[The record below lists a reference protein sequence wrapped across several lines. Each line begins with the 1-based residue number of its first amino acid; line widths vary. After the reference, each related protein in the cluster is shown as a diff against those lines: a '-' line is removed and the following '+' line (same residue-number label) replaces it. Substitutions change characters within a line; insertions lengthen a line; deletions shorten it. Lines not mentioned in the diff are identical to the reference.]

1 MRSYLAAIAVTMRC
15 TLMNTTKSAPSFF
28 LHLRGISA
36 RFFPALLSIAVRV
49 LGVTC
54 VVMASS
60 PMHAQT
66 GAGVVEGS
74 VIGTS
79 NGAFLNNA
87 RVTVEGTRFETLTDA
102 NGQYRFVGL
111 PAGPIQLRV
120 SYAGMETKTAR
131 IVVANATTARQD
143 FELSIPRDQT
153 TLDDK
158 STVKLESFVVES
170 TALSAAA
177 AAVNEQKMSP
187 NIKNVI
193 VLDEIGDLGD
203 GNIGEYLKYTPG
215 LSIVSGPQTAAT
227 ASIRGLPGSGI
238 VFMIDGAEVS
248 TPSADR
254 SFDLAASSTG
264 SVDRIEITKVPT
276 PDRPANAVGG
286 TVNVIGK
293 SGFSTKRRVLKI
305 NTYGAYNSDNR
316 LQPPGLGDRIGSD
329 SHSKARAIQP
339 GLDINYSHPVNQSF
353 AFTVNLSQL
362 TRVYDMDYDSPTWDL
377 IRGVQTTSTEQNVTQ
392 TTERQLAST
401 TFDWRINRE
410 NSLRLNLEHVQ
421 INTPTRQNIFAAAWG
436 AGTTGGPT
444 FTQGAAAG
452 GAPVRQ
458 TMTYGDRT
466 RGTSSAVLRYVHDGK
481 IYKIDANANYSRS
494 WDERKDLE
502 HGFFRGVGT
511 FSQGSLIV
519 RADGLDGIYN
529 RRAPTLKVTNR
540 AGQVVDPY
548 DNANLTMGNPT
559 SQPNEILS
567 DMKSVAGN
575 ISRSFAFSVPTTIK
589 AGFSVNRQRKDNTSV
604 LKTWTFAPPAS
615 VSRLAGSYNLTNE
628 FLSAQSFF
636 SDTLKVKWVDPTK
649 YYNLFKE
656 HPDWFTISDAATHQS
671 GVTNSKYFEETIS
684 AAYIRNDIKF
694 LDNRLWLVGGVRFEK
709 TDDHGEGPLNDLR
722 ATFRQD
728 ANGNLL
734 RDAAGRFIPITTD
747 ALATAK
753 LRFVER
759 GAVADR
765 SYSGYYP
772 SINGTYYI
780 TDSLVARLAYAKTI
794 GRPNLTDIIPGIT
807 VTDPASTGTART
819 ATIVNS
825 GLKPWSADN
834 YDLSF
839 ETYGIKGATI
849 ALSLFK
855 KDVKGFFVDTRI
867 PATLELLQ
875 SFGLSDDY
883 LDYDI
888 ISTANGGN
896 ATVEGYEFSWRQSL
910 YFLPPWAKGLSTY
923 ANATISHVSGES
935 ASDFTPFAH
944 KNINWGVSYIRRA
957 LSLRWNVAYAYRV
970 SGAAVAASATVPA
983 GTRSY
988 VAPQITQDWS
998 FEYRF
1003 AKKFSVYG
1011 GARNFTGIEKRTER
1025 TGPNTPAWTRPQSYQ
1040 NFGTLVTLGVR
1051 SEF

>member
-1 MRSYLAAIAVTMRC
+1 MKT
-15 TLMNTTKSAPSFF
+15 TLLVRHSISFF
-28 LHLRGISA
+28 RRVRWVNSA
-36 RFFPALLSIAVRV
+36 AWSVALAVSSVLVFVGSAQAQSAGGTIEGTV
-49 LGVTC
+49 LG
-54 VVMASS
+54 ADN
-60 PMHAQT
+60 
-66 GAGVVEGS
+66 GS
-74 VIGTS
+74 
-79 NGAFLNNA
+79 FLNNA
-87 RVTVEGTRFETLTDA
+87 RVIVEGTRIETLTDA
-102 NGQYRFVGL
+102 DGLYRLTHV
-111 PAGPIQLRV
+111 PAGPVQLRV
-120 SYAGMETKTAR
+120 TYAGMETKTAR
-131 IVVANATTARQD
+131 VNVAASAVARQD
-143 FELSIPRDQT
+143 FELSIPREQT

-158 STVKLESFVVES
+158 SAVKLESFVVES

-177 AAVNEQKMSP
+177 AAVNEQKISP

-254 SFDLAASSTG
+254 SFDLAASSSG

-286 TVNVIGK
+286 TVNVVGK
-293 SGFSTKRRVLKI
+293 SGFSAKRRVLKI

-316 LQPPGLGDRIGSD
+316 LQPPGLGDRVGSD

-339 GLDINYSHPVNQSF
+339 GLDINYSHPVNQNF

-377 IRGVQTTSTEQNVTQ
+377 IRGVQTTSTEQNVLQ

-421 INTPTRQNIFAAAWG
+421 INTPTRQNVYTVAWG
-436 AGTTGGPT
+436 AGNTGGPT

-452 GAPVRQ
+452 NDILRQ
-458 TMTYGDRT
+458 NVTYGDRT
-466 RGTSSAVLRYVHDGK
+466 RGTTSAVLRYVHDGK

-502 HGFFRGVGT
+502 HGFFRTIGST
-511 FSQGSLIV
+511 QQTSLIV

-529 RRAPTLKVTNR
+529 RRAPKLTVTDR
-540 AGQVVDPY
+540 TGRPVDPY
-548 DNANLTMGNPT
+548 DPAGYTLASPT
-559 SQPNEILS
+559 SQPNEIVG
-567 DMKSVAGN
+567 DMKSASAN
-575 ISRSFAFSVPTTIK
+575 ISRSFAFSSPMTLK
-589 AGFSVNRQRKDNTSV
+589 AGLLINRQRKDNTSE
-604 LKTWTFAPPAS
+604 LKTWTFAPPAG
-615 VSRLAGSYNLTNE
+615 VSRLVGSYDLINE
-628 FLSAQSFF
+628 TLSQQSFF
-636 SDTLKVKWVDPTK
+636 SDTLKLKWVSPTK
-649 YYNLFKE
+649 LYDLYKA
-656 HPDWFTISDAATHQS
+656 HPDWFTISDAATYQS

-684 AAYIRNDIKF
+684 AAYIRHDIKL
-694 LDNRLWLVGGVRFEK
+694 LDNRLWLVSGVRFEK
-709 TDDHGEGPLNDLR
+709 TDDHGEGPINDLR
-722 ATFRQD
+722 ATYRQD
-728 ANGNLL
+728 AAGNLL
-734 RDAAGRFIPITTD
+734 RDAAGRLIPVTTD

-753 LRFVER
+753 LRYVER
-759 GAVADR
+759 GAVGDR

-780 TDSLVARLAYAKTI
+780 TDSLLARLAYAKTI
-794 GRPNLTDIIPGIT
+794 GRPNLVNIIPGIT
-807 VTDPASTGTART
+807 VADPAATGTART
-819 ATIVNS
+819 ATVVNS
-825 GLKPWSADN
+825 GLRPWTADN

-849 ALSLFK
+849 SLSLFK
-855 KDVKGFFVDTRI
+855 KDLKGFFVDTRV

-875 SFGLSDDY
+875 NYGLSDDY
-883 LDYDI
+883 LDYEI

-896 ATVEGYEFSWRQSL
+896 ATVEGYEASWRQSL
-910 YFLPPWAKGLSTY
+910 YFLPSWAKGFSTY
-923 ANATISHVSGES
+923 ANVTISHVSGES
-935 ASDFTPFAH
+935 ADDFTPFAH
-944 KNINWGVSYIRRA
+944 KNINWGLSYIRRA
-957 LSLRWNVAYAYRV
+957 LSLRWNVSYGYKV
-970 SGAAVAASATVPA
+970 IGAAVAASAAVPA

-1025 TGPNTPAWTRPQSYQ
+1025 AGPNTPIWTRPQSYQ
-1040 NFGTLVTLGVR
+1040 NFGTLVTVGLR

>member
-1 MRSYLAAIAVTMRC
+1 MQTTPSVRRFFSFRCDRFSRSGSAGMRAVVAVAVAVVLLAA
-15 TLMNTTKSAPSFF
+15 
-28 LHLRGISA
+28 G
-36 RFFPALLSIAVRV
+36 PAQAQPATGLIEGKV
-49 LGVTC
+49 LGT
-54 VVMASS
+54 A
-60 PMHAQT
+60 
-66 GAGVVEGS
+66 
-74 VIGTS
+74 

-87 RVTVEGTRFETLTDA
+87 RVVIEGTRIETLTDA
-102 NGQYRFVGL
+102 DGLYRLTNV
-111 PAGPIQLRV
+111 PAGPVQVRV
-120 SYAGMETKTAR
+120 TYAGMETKTAR
-131 IVVANATTARQD
+131 VNVAASATARQD
-143 FELSIPRDQT
+143 FELSIPREQT
-153 TLDDK
+153 TLDDR
-158 STVKLESFVVES
+158 SAVKLESFVVES

-227 ASIRGLPGSGI
+227 ASIRGLPGSGV

-248 TPSADR
+248 SPSADR
-254 SFDLAASSTG
+254 SFDLAASSSG

-316 LQPPGLGDRIGSD
+316 LQPPGLGDRVGSD
-329 SHSKARAIQP
+329 SHSQARAIQP
-339 GLDINYSHPVNQSF
+339 GLDLNYAHPVNERF

-362 TRVYDMDYDSPTWDL
+362 TRVYDMDYDSPVWDL
-377 IRGVQTTSTEQNVTQ
+377 FRGVQTTSTEQNVLQ

-421 INTPTRQNIFAAAWG
+421 INTPTRQNVYTVAWG
-436 AGTTGGPT
+436 AGNTGGPT

-452 GAPVRQ
+452 NDILRQ
-458 TMTYGDRT
+458 NVTYGDRT
-466 RGTSSAVLRYVHDGK
+466 RGTTSAVLRYVHDGK
-481 IYKIDANANYSRS
+481 LYKIDANANFSRS

-502 HGFFRGVGT
+502 HGFFRTIGAT
-511 FSQGSLIV
+511 QQTSLIV
-519 RADGLDGIYN
+519 RADGLDGIYS
-529 RRAPTLKVTNR
+529 RRAPKLTVTDRTGR
-540 AGQVVDPY
+540 AVDPY
-548 DNANLTMGNPT
+548 DPAGYTLASPT
-559 SQPNEILS
+559 SQPNEIAS
-567 DMKSVAGN
+567 DMKSAAAN
-575 ISRSFAFSVPTTIK
+575 ISRHFALSSPMTLK
-589 AGFSVNRQRKDNTSV
+589 AGVLINRQRKDNTSE
-604 LKTWTFAPPAS
+604 LKTWAFAPPAG
-615 VSRLAGSYNLTNE
+615 VSRLVGSYDLINE
-628 FLSAQSFF
+628 TLSQQSFF
-636 SDTLKVKWVDPTK
+636 NDTLKLKWVSPTK
-649 YYNLFKE
+649 LYNLYKE
-656 HPDWFTISDAATHQS
+656 HPDWFVLSDAATYQS
-671 GVTNSKYFEETIS
+671 GVTNSRYFEETIS
-684 AAYIRNDIKF
+684 AAYVRHDIKL
-694 LDNRLWLVGGVRFEK
+694 LDNRLWLVSGVRFEK

-722 ATFRQD
+722 ATYRQD
-728 ANGNLL
+728 AAGNLL
-734 RDAAGRFIPITTD
+734 RDAAGRLIPVTTD

-753 LRFVER
+753 LRYVTR
-759 GAVADR
+759 AAVADR

-772 SINGTYYI
+772 SINGTYYL

-794 GRPNLTDIIPGIT
+794 GRPNLSNIIPGIT
-807 VTDPASTGTART
+807 VADPGATGTART

-825 GLKPWSADN
+825 GLRPWTADN

-839 ETYGIKGATI
+839 ETYGIKGATV

-855 KDVKGFFVDTRI
+855 KDIKNFFVDTRV

-875 SFGLSDDY
+875 AYGLSDDY
-883 LDYDI
+883 LDYEI

-896 ATVEGYEFSWRQSL
+896 ATVEGYEASWRQSL
-910 YFLPPWAKGLSTY
+910 SFLPPWAKGFSTY
-923 ANATISHVSGES
+923 ANVTISHVSGES
-935 ASDFTPFAH
+935 ADEFTPFAH
-944 KNINWGVSYIRRA
+944 KNINWGLSYIRRA
-957 LSLRWNVAYAYRV
+957 LSLRWNVAHAYKV
-970 SGAAVAASATVPA
+970 TGAAVAASATVPA

-1025 TGPNTPAWTRPQSYQ
+1025 AGPNTPAWTRPQSYQ

>member
-1 MRSYLAAIAVTMRC
+1 MCPRLIKNSTSVRSVLSLFRDVFSRSSLAEMRYVFALAAAV
-15 TLMNTTKSAPSFF
+15 
-28 LHLRGISA
+28 
-36 RFFPALLSIAVRV
+36 V
-49 LGVTC
+49 L
-54 VVMASS
+54 MASVQ
-60 PMHAQT
+60 AQAQIAT
-66 GAGVVEGS
+66 GTIEGS
-74 VIGTS
+74 VVGMG

-87 RVTVEGTRFETLTDA
+87 RVIIEGTRIEVLTDA
-102 NGQYRFVGL
+102 NGLYRFTNV
-111 PAGPIQLRV
+111 PAGPVQLRV
-120 SYAGMETKTAR
+120 TYAGMETKTAR
-131 IVVANATTARQD
+131 VNVAAATTARQD

-158 STVKLESFVVES
+158 STVRLESFVVES

-193 VLDEIGDLGD
+193 VLEEIGDLGD

-215 LSIVSGPQTAAT
+215 ISIVGAPQTAGS

-248 TPSADR
+248 SPSADR
-254 SFDLAASSTG
+254 SFDLAASSSG

-293 SGFSTKRRVLKI
+293 SGFSAKRRVLKI

-316 LQPPGLGDRIGSD
+316 LQPPGLSDRVGSD
-329 SHSKARAIQP
+329 SHSTARAIQP
-339 GLDINYSHPVNQSF
+339 GLDINYSHPVNQNF

-377 IRGVQTTSTEQNVTQ
+377 FRGVQTTSTEQNVLQ

-421 INTPTRQNIFAAAWG
+421 INTPTRQNIYTVAWG
-436 AGTTGGPT
+436 AGNTGGPT

-452 GAPVRQ
+452 NDILRQ
-458 TMTYGDRT
+458 NVTYGDRT
-466 RGTSSAVLRYVHDGK
+466 RGTTSAVLRYVHDGK

-502 HGFFRGVGT
+502 HGFFRTIGSTQVG
-511 FSQGSLIV
+511 SVIV

-529 RRAPTLKVTNR
+529 RRAPKLTVTDR
-540 AGQVVDPY
+540 TGQAVDPY
-548 DNANLTMGNPT
+548 DPAGYTLASPT
-559 SQPNEILS
+559 SQPNEIVG
-567 DMKSVAGN
+567 DMKSASAN
-575 ISRSFAFSVPTTIK
+575 ISRSFAFSSPMTLK
-589 AGFSVNRQRKDNTSV
+589 AGVLINRQRKDNTSE
-604 LKTWTFAPPAS
+604 LKTWTFAPPAG
-615 VSRLAGSYNLTNE
+615 VSRLVGSYDLINE
-628 FLSAQSFF
+628 TLSSQSFF
-636 SDTLKVKWVDPTK
+636 SDTLKLKWVSPTK
-649 YYNLFKE
+649 LYDLYKTRPE
-656 HPDWFTISDAATHQS
+656 WFTISDAATYQS
-671 GVTNSKYFEETIS
+671 GVTNSRYFQETIS
-684 AAYIRNDIKF
+684 AAYVRHDIKL
-694 LDNRLWLVGGVRFEK
+694 LDNRLWFVSGVRFEK

-722 ATFRQD
+722 ATYRQD
-728 ANGNLL
+728 ANGTLL
-734 RDAAGRFIPITTD
+734 RDAAGRLIPVTTD

-753 LRFVER
+753 LRYVTR
-759 GAVADR
+759 GVIADR

-772 SINGTYYI
+772 SVNGTYYI

-794 GRPNLTDIIPGIT
+794 GRPALSNIIPGIT
-807 VTDPASTGTART
+807 VADPGAAVRT
-819 ATIVNS
+819 ANIVNS
-825 GLKPWSADN
+825 GLRPWTADN

-839 ETYGIKGATI
+839 ETYGIKGATV
-849 ALSLFK
+849 AVSLFK
-855 KDVKGFFVDTRI
+855 KNIKNFFIDTRI

-875 SFGLSDDY
+875 NFGLSDDY
-883 LDYDI
+883 LDYEI

-896 ATVEGYEFSWRQSL
+896 ATVEGYEASWRQSL
-910 YFLPPWAKGLSTY
+910 YFLPQWAKGFSTY

-935 ASDFTPFAH
+935 ADQFTPFAH

-957 LSLRWNVAYAYRV
+957 LSLRWNVSYAYKV
-970 SGAAVAASATVPA
+970 TGAAVAASATIPA

-1003 AKKFSVYG
+1003 AKQFSVYG

-1025 TGPNTPAWTRPQSYQ
+1025 AGPNTPAWTRPQTYQ
-1040 NFGTLVTLGVR
+1040 NFGTLVTLGIR

>member
-1 MRSYLAAIAVTMRC
+1 
-15 TLMNTTKSAPSFF
+15 MNTSMP
-28 LHLRGISA
+28 LLRSVSA
-36 RFFPALLSIAVRV
+36 RRFSAWDRARRSIGHGLTALVWSLACMSTPAVW
-49 LGVTC
+49 
-54 VVMASS
+54 
-60 PMHAQT
+60 AQ
-66 GAGVVEGS
+66 ANAAMVEGRVKNAES
-74 VIGTS
+74 G
-79 NGAFLNNA
+79 NYLNNA
-87 RVTVEGTRFETLTDA
+87 RVVVEGTTIETLTNSEGEYRIA
-102 NGQYRFVGL
+102 NV
-111 PAGPIQLRV
+111 PAGALRLRV
-120 SYAGMETKTAR
+120 TYAGMEGQTGTVAAAAGSAAR
-131 IVVANATTARQD
+131 KD
-143 FELSIPRDQT
+143 FDLLFERGQ
-153 TLDDK
+153 
-158 STVKLESFVVES
+158 STIGRGGDAVKLESFVVES
-170 TALSAAA
+170 TALNAAA
-177 AAVNEQKMSP
+177 AAVNEQKISP

-215 LSIVSGPQTAAT
+215 LSIISGPQTAAS

-248 TPSADR
+248 SPSADR
-254 SFDLAASSTG
+254 TFDLAASSSG

-293 SGFSTKRRVLKI
+293 SGFSAKRRVLKI

-316 LQPPGLGDRIGSD
+316 LQPPGLSDRVGSD

-339 GLDINYSHPVNQSF
+339 GLDINYSHPVNQNF

-377 IRGVQTTSTEQNVTQ
+377 FRGVQTTSTEQNVLQ

-421 INTPTRQNIFAAAWG
+421 INTPTRQNIYTVAWG
-436 AGTTGGPT
+436 AGNTGGPT

-452 GAPVRQ
+452 NDILRQ
-458 TMTYGDRT
+458 NVTYGDRT
-466 RGTSSAVLRYVHDGK
+466 RGTTSAVLRYVHDGK
-481 IYKIDANANYSRS
+481 LYKIDANANYSRS

-502 HGFFRGVGT
+502 HGFFRTIGST
-511 FSQGSLIV
+511 QQASLIV
-519 RADGLDGIYN
+519 RADDLDGIYN
-529 RRAPTLKVTNR
+529 RRAPKLTVTDRTGR
-540 AGQVVDPY
+540 AVDPY
-548 DNANLTMGNPT
+548 DPADYTLASPT
-559 SQPNEILS
+559 SQPNEIIG
-567 DMKSVAGN
+567 DMKSASAN
-575 ISRSFAFSVPTTIK
+575 ISRSFAFSSPMTLK
-589 AGFSVNRQRKDNTSV
+589 AGVLINRQRKDNTSE
-604 LKTWTFAPPAS
+604 LKTWTFAPPAG
-615 VSRLAGSYNLTNE
+615 VSRLVGSYDLINE
-628 FLSAQSFF
+628 TLSAQSFF
-636 SDTLKVKWVDPTK
+636 NDTLKLKWVSPTK
-649 YYNLFKE
+649 LYELYKTRPE
-656 HPDWFTISDAATHQS
+656 WFTTNDAATYQS
-671 GVTNSKYFEETIS
+671 GVTNSRYFQETIS
-684 AAYIRNDIKF
+684 AAYVRHDIK
-694 LDNRLWLVGGVRFEK
+694 LLGNRLWFVSGVRFEK

-722 ATFRQD
+722 ATYRQD

-734 RDAAGRFIPITTD
+734 RDPAGRLIPVTTD
-747 ALATAK
+747 GLATAK
-753 LRFVER
+753 LRYVTR
-759 GAVADR
+759 GVIADR

-794 GRPNLTDIIPGIT
+794 GRPALSNIIPGIT
-807 VTDPASTGTART
+807 VADPGAAVRT

-825 GLKPWSADN
+825 GLRPWTADN

-839 ETYGIKGATI
+839 ETYGIKGATVSV
-849 ALSLFK
+849 SLFK
-855 KDVKGFFVDTRI
+855 KDIKNFFIDTRV

-875 SFGLSDDY
+875 NFGLSDDY
-883 LDYDI
+883 LDYEI

-896 ATVEGYEFSWRQSL
+896 ATVEGYEASWRQSL
-910 YFLPPWAKGLSTY
+910 YFLPPWAKGFSTY

-935 ASDFTPFAH
+935 ADEFTPFAH
-944 KNINWGVSYIRRA
+944 KNINWGISYIRRA
-957 LSLRWNVAYAYRV
+957 LSLRWNVSYAYKV
-970 SGAAVAASATVPA
+970 TGAAVAASATVPA

-1025 TGPNTPAWTRPQSYQ
+1025 AGPNTPAWTRPQTYQ
-1040 NFGTLVTLGVR
+1040 NFGTLVTLGIR